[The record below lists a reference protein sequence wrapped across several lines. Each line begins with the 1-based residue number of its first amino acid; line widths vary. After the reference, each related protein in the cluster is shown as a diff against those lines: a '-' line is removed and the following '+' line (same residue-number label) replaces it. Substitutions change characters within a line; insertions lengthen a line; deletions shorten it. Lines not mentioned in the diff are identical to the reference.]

1 MERPRARGYLLA
13 AGLWAIVTAAVLG
26 SIGYIDRKG
35 FNPSDDGVVL
45 AQSYRILHGQVPH
58 RDFIAIRPAGSGLLH
73 TVQFLGAFPL
83 VESGRIFVLLE
94 IFVTA
99 FIWAWVLC
107 RAFDLGR
114 GDAQR
119 IIIYSSLGILAFV
132 LGLSS
137 GFLFPWTTIDAIL
150 FAVLGF
156 ALVLAASRQDLS
168 ARDMA
173 ARLSAGILLSCLA
186 MLCRQSFAA
195 ITLTILAISTVVLI
209 RAHRARLLLAVVPIG
224 LLPLAAYL
232 GWAAAAGAW
241 TDLWR
246 QLSGRGDLFQVG
258 VLTYVRSLRHSPG
271 GWVLL
276 ISSSLAVLAW
286 SLSARLPAGER
297 AVTYARRRDLLC
309 RAILWGCAAYAVVL
323 AARTVDAGGSRR
335 TFKLFWSL
343 GALTLVSVA
352 IPQCT
357 FVQRTSLLVAL
368 ALGWTTSI
376 SSGANSP
383 VLSLG
388 IMTISVLALLGW
400 SLTNWR
406 PSVERGAKGVAFVS
420 AFAILAAV
428 LAPLGISR
436 QLQRN
441 YRDLPGKELTLD
453 LGRLLPAFGHIRT
466 NAGTY
471 DYYRDLVGL
480 YNKYPGMKDHVVVAP
495 NNAILYPV
503 LGTQNPF
510 PLDWLQRE
518 EFVGSETRVRAD
530 MEVALASGR
539 IYVMLEKCNSK
550 LLDSGFHPLPVD
562 ATKYPYLDLLYAKCR
577 ILDDASAYFTLLV
590 SGVPGE

>member
-1 MERPRARGYLLA
+1 
-13 AGLWAIVTAAVLG
+13 
-26 SIGYIDRKG
+26 
-35 FNPSDDGVVL
+35 
-45 AQSYRILHGQVPH
+45 
-58 RDFIAIRPAGSGLLH
+58 
-73 TVQFLGAFPL
+73 
-83 VESGRIFVLLE
+83 
-94 IFVTA
+94 
-99 FIWAWVLC
+99 
-107 RAFDLGR
+107 
-114 GDAQR
+114 
-119 IIIYSSLGILAFV
+119 
-132 LGLSS
+132 
-137 GFLFPWTTIDAIL
+137 
-150 FAVLGF
+150 
-156 ALVLAASRQDLS
+156 
-168 ARDMA
+168 
-173 ARLSAGILLSCLA
+173 
-186 MLCRQSFAA
+186 
-195 ITLTILAISTVVLI
+195 
-209 RAHRARLLLAVVPIG
+209 
-224 LLPLAAYL
+224 
-232 GWAAAAGAW
+232 
-241 TDLWR
+241 
-246 QLSGRGDLFQVG
+246 
-258 VLTYVRSLRHSPG
+258 
-271 GWVLL
+271 
-276 ISSSLAVLAW
+276 
-286 SLSARLPAGER
+286 
-297 AVTYARRRDLLC
+297 VTYARRRDLLC